1 MQSGRARVGQWT
13 LEFERVERQ
22 CADPLTGWPGS
33 GATDTQVQ
41 LQFATR
47 EAAVAYASAHG
58 LVLEIVPLGP
68 KTLKLQAYADNF
80 R

>member
-1 MQSGRARVGQWT
+1 MSNAPMGNRVWRG
-13 LEFERVERQ
+13 
-22 CADPLTGWPGS
+22 CTGWPGS